1 MIYIISTIVV
11 LAVLIFVHEFGHF
24 SMAKLFRVYVLE
36 FSLGFGPK
44 LFSFKKNETEY
55 KISAIP
61 FGGYVKLLG
70 EEDDDVPVEL
80 EEFSFPKK
88 TTFQK
93 IMIVL
98 GGPLFNFIFAAIF
111 FSIVFLKGVAI
122 LQPYIGEVQKN
133 MPAYSAGLQK
143 GDKIIAI
150 NNKSIKT
157 WDDIPKVIKNFQG
170 DILTIQVLR
179 NNKILT
185 FKLKPII
192 KEYKN
197 IFGETKKR
205 YFIGI
210 VADTSKV
217 KIVHLNPF
225 QALVKGFSETYR
237 WTKLT
242 VLSIIK
248 LIERIVPFSSLGGPI
263 LIGQIA
269 GESAKQ
275 GVFNFLY
282 FLAVISVNLGVLN
295 LVPFPVL
302 DGGRI
307 VILLIEKI
315 RGKEFDINKLELIH
329 KIGFSILIMLMV
341 FVFYNDILRI
351 LHNR

>member
-1 MIYIISTIVV
+1 MIYIVSTIIV

-24 SMAKLFRVYVLE
+24 LFAKLFRVYVLE

-70 EEDDDVPVEL
+70 EEDEDVPEEL
-80 EEFSFPKK
+80 EKFSFSRKSAIE
-88 TTFQK
+88 K
-93 IMIVL
+93 ILIIL
-98 GGPLFNFIFAAIF
+98 GGPLFNFLFAAIF
-111 FSIVFLKGVAI
+111 FGIVFLKGIAI
-122 LQPYIGEVQKN
+122 LEPFIGEVQKN
-133 MPAYSAGLQK
+133 MPAYKAGLQK
-143 GDKIIAI
+143 GDKILVI
-150 NNKSIKT
+150 NNNPVKT
-157 WDDIPKVIKNFQG
+157 WSDIPKIIKKFNGEF
-170 DILTIQVLR
+170 LTIKVLR

-185 FKLKPII
+185 FRLKPVV
-192 KEYKN
+192 KSYKN

-217 KIVHLNPF
+217 KIIHLNPF
-225 QALVKGFSETYR
+225 QALLKGFEEMYR

-242 VLSIIK
+242 ILSIVK
-248 LIERIVPFSSLGGPI
+248 LIERIVPFTSLGGPI

-269 GESAKQ
+269 GEQAKQ

-307 VILLIEKI
+307 LIILLERV
-315 RGKEFDINKLELIH
+315 RGREFDIKKMELIQ
-329 KIGFSILIMLMV
+329 KVGFSILIALMA
-341 FVFYNDILRI
+341 FVFYNDILRLI
-351 LHNR
+351 HK

>member
-1 MIYIISTIVV
+1 MIYIISTIIV

-24 SMAKLFRVYVLE
+24 LMAKLFNVYVLE

-55 KISAIP
+55 KVSAIP

-70 EEDDDVPVEL
+70 EDDDDIPEGL
-80 EEFSFPKK
+80 EKYAFSNKS
-88 TTFQK
+88 TFQK
-93 IMIVL
+93 IMIIF
-98 GGPLFNFIFAAIF
+98 GGPLFNFIFAALF
-111 FSIVFLKGVAI
+111 FAIVFLKGVAI
-122 LQPYIGEVQKN
+122 LQPFIGDVQKN
-133 MPAYSAGLQK
+133 MPAYSAGLKK
-143 GDKIIAI
+143 GDKIIQI
-150 NNKSIKT
+150 NNFIIKK
-157 WDDIPKVIKNFQG
+157 WDDIPKAIKKNKG
-170 DILTIQVLR
+170 EILEIKVLR
-179 NNKILT
+179 KNKILT
-185 FKLKPII
+185 FRIKPVV

-197 IFGETKKR
+197 IFGESKKR

-217 KIVHLNPF
+217 KIIHLNPF
-225 QALVKGFSETYR
+225 QAIVKGVEETYR
-237 WTKLT
+237 WIKLT
-242 VLSIIK
+242 ILSIIK

-269 GESAKQ
+269 GETAKQ
-275 GVFNFLY
+275 GIFNFLY

-307 VILLIEKI
+307 VILLLEKI
-315 RGKEFDINKLELIH
+315 RGKEFDIKKMELIQ
-329 KIGFSILIMLMV
+329 KIGFSILIALMF

-351 LHNR
+351 LNK